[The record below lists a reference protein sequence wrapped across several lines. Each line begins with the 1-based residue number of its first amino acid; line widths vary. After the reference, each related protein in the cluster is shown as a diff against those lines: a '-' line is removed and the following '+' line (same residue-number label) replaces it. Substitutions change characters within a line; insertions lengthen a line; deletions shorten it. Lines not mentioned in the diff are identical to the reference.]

1 MGEPDM
7 GEDRKRAARKPAAR
21 FHWGV
26 QFSPH
31 IIVFLLTLLVAIPPL
46 RGTIVSAVHV
56 WWDKSYAKVDYI
68 MDEARPNDGHPYI
81 IGHVEGS
88 TGQSNVL
95 GAMQGTTVVVKTL
108 PQEAFETGKRLP
120 IWHSPDAPNFLVF
133 GTEVNDVPVAA
144 LPQRPGVPA
153 LIGYSTW
160 LLVTLL
166 VGFGVMVWIGNR
178 WSRIYGNLPMRFRP
192 GSKLRRT

>member
-1 MGEPDM
+1 MDERTRERTGSARRENRRHASTGAFSSRRTSSSSAD
-7 GEDRKRAARKPAAR
+7 AARCHPAAE
-21 FHWGV
+21 G
-26 QFSPH
+26 P
-31 IIVFLLTLLVAIPPL
+31 
-46 RGTIVSAVHV
+46 IVSAVHV

-144 LPQRPGVPA
+144 LPRRPGVPA

-166 VGFGVMVWIGNR
+166 VGCGVMVWVGNR

-192 GSKLRRT
+192 GSKLRRI